1 MAIHCLLQFTQHPDK
16 RSIAAQSRSTG
27 WELYI
32 FLTVNA
38 RMTIPFLHNLW
49 YGAVMGEKLICN
61 NKKAYHDYFIEDKFE
76 AGLVLQGT
84 EVKSLRAG
92 MANLNDSFMLV
103 REGEAYLHNLTISQ
117 YEFGNRQNHQTDR
130 NRKLLLHRR
139 EIEKLYSRM
148 REKGL
153 SVIPLR
159 LYFKNG
165 LVKVEIGLA
174 KGKKLYDKREDMK
187 TKDSNRELAQA
198 LKSRNRD

>member
-1 MAIHCLLQFTQHPDK
+1 
-16 RSIAAQSRSTG
+16 
-27 WELYI
+27 
-32 FLTVNA
+32 
-38 RMTIPFLHNLW
+38 
-49 YGAVMGEKLICN
+49 MGEKLICN
-61 NKKAYHDYFIEDKFE
+61 NKKAYHDYFIEEKFE

-153 SVIPLR
+153 SVVPLR
-159 LYFKNG
+159 LYFKDG

>member
-1 MAIHCLLQFTQHPDK
+1 M
-16 RSIAAQSRSTG
+16 S
-27 WELYI
+27 
-32 FLTVNA
+32 
-38 RMTIPFLHNLW
+38 IPFLQYLCYVNQ
-49 YGAVMGEKLICN
+49 MSEKLICN
-61 NKKAYHDYFIEDKFE
+61 NKKAYHDYFIEEKLE

-92 MANLNDSFMLV
+92 KANLNDSFMLV
-103 REGEAYLHNLTISQ
+103 RDGEAYLHNLNISQ
-117 YEFGNRQNHQTDR
+117 YEFGNRQNHQPDR

-139 EIEKLYSRM
+139 EIDRLYGRI

-159 LYFKNG
+159 LYFRDG

-187 TKDSNRELAQA
+187 TKDSHREMSQA
-198 LKSRNRD
+198 LKARNRD

>member
-1 MAIHCLLQFTQHPDK
+1 MVQI
-16 RSIAAQSRSTG
+16 
-27 WELYI
+27 
-32 FLTVNA
+32 
-38 RMTIPFLHNLW
+38 
-49 YGAVMGEKLICN
+49 MGEKLICN
-61 NKKAYHDYFIEDKFE
+61 NKKAYHDYFIEEKFE

-92 MANLNDSFMLV
+92 NANLNDSFMLV
-103 REGEAYLHNLTISQ
+103 RDGEAFLHNLNISQ

-130 NRKLLLHRR
+130 NRKLLLHHR

-187 TKDSNRELAQA
+187 TKDSNREIAQA

>member
-1 MAIHCLLQFTQHPDK
+1 M
-16 RSIAAQSRSTG
+16 SISFYNI
-27 WELYI
+27 LC
-32 FLTVNA
+32 
-38 RMTIPFLHNLW
+38 
-49 YGAVMGEKLICN
+49 YGAQMGEKLICN
-61 NKKAYHDYFIEDKFE
+61 NKKAYHDYFIEEKFE

-92 MANLNDSFMLV
+92 KANLNDSFMLV
-103 REGEAYLHNLTISQ
+103 RDGEAYLHNLNISQ
-117 YEFGNRQNHQTDR
+117 YEFGNRQNHQPDR
-130 NRKLLLHRR
+130 NRKLLLHRH
-139 EIEKLYSRM
+139 EIDRLYGKI

-187 TKDSNRELAQA
+187 AKDSQREVAQA
-198 LKSRNRD
+198 LKTRNRN

>member
-1 MAIHCLLQFTQHPDK
+1 
-16 RSIAAQSRSTG
+16 
-27 WELYI
+27 
-32 FLTVNA
+32 
-38 RMTIPFLHNLW
+38 MTIPIWRNLC
-49 YGAVMGEKLICN
+49 YGVAMGEKLICN
-61 NKKAYHDYFIEDKFE
+61 NKKAYHDYFIEEKYE

-84 EVKSLRAG
+84 EVKALRAG

-153 SVIPLR
+153 SVVPLR
-159 LYFKNG
+159 LYFKDG